1 MSQSRRQQIL
11 AAFIARLQK
20 ILIADGY
27 QTNAGQLVFIGERP
41 TLGPDDPDASIDVVV
56 GADEPGYQGE
66 NVSIR
71 LPVTVRAVVNAT
83 RESAWNTVEA
93 VISDIK
99 IAIETDHDL
108 GGLLSPRGLE
118 RGPVEPRDREPGD
131 QIIGVGIQY
140 SLRYSEKWGA
150 P

>member
-1 MSQSRRQQIL
+1 MSRRQKIL

-56 GADEPGYQGE
+56 GADEATYQGE
-66 NVSIR
+66 NVALR
-71 LPVTVRAVVNAT
+71 LPVTVRAVVKAT
-83 RESAWNTVEA
+83 RESAWSTVEA

-99 IAIETDHDL
+99 TAVETDHDL
-108 GGLLSPRGLE
+108 DRLLSPRGLE

-131 QIIGVGIQY
+131 EIIGVGIQY
-140 SLRYSEKWGA
+140 SFRFSERWGA